1 MGVHLA
7 TEWFYGLDLNGGSE
21 VTDDMSK
28 FLCDIFLGYRGPLK
42 MLKRVSSTPKETCS
56 ARTQEII
63 QKKGS
68 IKHFQLPMFKFYVR
82 FISGTNLTMPLGD
95 PE

>member
-1 MGVHLA
+1 MHLA

-28 FLCDIFLGYRGPLK
+28 FLCDIILGYRGPLK
-42 MLKRVSSTPKETCS
+42 MLKRVQLPETNSSHS
-56 ARTQEII
+56 RSH

-68 IKHFQLPMFKFYVR
+68 MKIFQLPMFRFYVR